1 MPRKPRQTF
10 PNVLRE
16 FDAQEHT
23 AAQVKAEVDMHLA
36 EKERLEATMPSSIVV
51 GAFWINTENVRQ
63 SLAKKRKALGNAVL
77 ELLAKKLRNQADE
90 VIAILL
96 RLLMRFIIFD
106 RLSAC
111 NAERSFVQFAH
122 TGLPDLGLWTRI
134 CNIFQKF
141 DSCYTEKNFINSS
154 SLKTV
159 HDVMERLPIVNDLFL
174 DQLCPTQMAYWAK
187 KSCHYLNQ
195 GRTFYDILIRA
206 AYWMAIFN
214 LSKLNFA
221 QAMYWKRQNNNC
233 NGNRHDKMALRTTYI
248 KNVKLRLSK

>member
-1 MPRKPRQTF
+1 
-10 PNVLRE
+10 
-16 FDAQEHT
+16 
-23 AAQVKAEVDMHLA
+23 MHLA

-122 TGLPDLGLWTRI
+122 TGLPDLGL
-134 CNIFQKF
+134 
-141 DSCYTEKNFINSS
+141 
-154 SLKTV
+154 
-159 HDVMERLPIVNDLFL
+159 
-174 DQLCPTQMAYWAK
+174 
-187 KSCHYLNQ
+187 
-195 GRTFYDILIRA
+195 
-206 AYWMAIFN
+206 
-214 LSKLNFA
+214 
-221 QAMYWKRQNNNC
+221 
-233 NGNRHDKMALRTTYI
+233 
-248 KNVKLRLSK
+248 